1 MQSAGKRKF
10 KVKRAFITTVAG
22 MSSRFCADLP
32 EPLPKCIYN
41 TGNPEKTLLYR
52 LVTLAENFDKI
63 IVVVGFMKDTV
74 TEYAEK
80 YFPKNIL
87 CKTVFVNNID
97 YSKYGSGWSLFLGLD
112 DVKNSG
118 SAYDEI
124 VFAEGDLFFRSDD
137 FQKITDCKKNV
148 LTVSRD
154 HVLAEKSV
162 AVYLDSNNIPKYV
175 YDTSHGLLEINEPFR
190 AVFNSAQIWKFRN
203 TNLLF
208 RILDNMTFREH
219 QGTNL
224 VLMNKYFGSVD
235 RDFEIISM
243 ENWLNCNTVHDFETV
258 DGLK

>member
-1 MQSAGKRKF
+1 MQSAGQRKF

-32 EPLPKCIYN
+32 KPLPKCIYN
-41 TGNPEKTLLYR
+41 TGNPQKTLLYR
-52 LVTLAENFDKI
+52 LVTLAKDFDRI
-63 IVVVGFMKDTV
+63 VVVVGFMKDAV

-80 YFPKNIL
+80 YFPKDIL

-97 YSKYGSGWSLFLGLD
+97 YQKYGSGWSLFLGLD

-118 SAYDEI
+118 FVYDEI

-137 FQKITDCKKNV
+137 F
-148 LTVSRD
+148 
-154 HVLAEKSV
+154 
-162 AVYLDSNNIPKYV
+162 NNIPKYV
-175 YDTSHGLLEINEPFR
+175 YDTSHGLLEIGEPFR
-190 AVFNSAQIWKFRN
+190 AVFNSAQIWKFCN

-258 DGLK
+258 DWSK